1 MPSQIKKTQTQTQ
14 KDSTKRSSKKN
25 KFKLAT
31 YVARLQER
39 AEGNVR
45 ISTKALQTM
54 EGMLTN
60 LIEDVASC
68 IGEVTRKDKK
78 STMSE
83 KTVLTAIKLK
93 CADGELSKQ
102 SVKEASRAV
111 EKYKKGK
118 KKHDV

>member
-1 MPSQIKKTQTQTQ
+1 MGIFTQNTMPSQIKKTQ

-31 YVARLQER
+31 YVARLQKR

-60 LIEDVASC
+60 LIEDVAQI

-78 STMSE
+78 NTMSD
-83 KTVLTAIKLK
+83 KTVLAAIKLR
-93 CADGELSKQ
+93 CEDGELSKQ
-102 SVKEASRAV
+102 SVKEAQRAV
-111 EKYKKGK
+111 EKYKKN
-118 KKHDV
+118 

>member
-1 MPSQIKKTQTQTQ
+1 MGKLKMANSQMKKTQTD
-14 KDSTKRSSKKN
+14 KNVKKSSKKN

-31 YVARLQER
+31 YVARLQKR

-60 LIEDVASC
+60 LIEDVAQI

-78 STMSE
+78 QTMSD
-83 KTVLTAIKLK
+83 KTVLAAIKLK
-93 CADGELSKQ
+93 CEDGELSKQ
-102 SVKEASRAV
+102 SVKEALRAV
-111 EKYKKGK
+111 EKFKKN
-118 KKHDV
+118 